1 MEGMNNLSL
10 AERDKI
16 FTDLK
21 YKIQCKQDAL
31 LERFANV
38 KSAASE
44 NKLLEGVLE
53 DYVKYFKDA
62 LAAKKR
68 EEEALTV
75 LRNYLDTMGNAISI
89 SDLQMDYLKG
99 ERNKTINRLKDV
111 RRDMEQLIDKT
122 GVKPDG
128 DDYDD
133 EHAHTLH
140 SQPDINSLDNSDD
153 DETSVG
159 DYHPDEK
166 GFGWGFRPPAL
177 RASPPSAELA
187 TKEVDEDPDDEKG
200 VWGMYPPNETG
211 FGVEDPEK
219 ERFGKPGFSDEDE
232 IPENEKGVRGIYPP
246 EERFGKPGFSDDE
259 TGVWGMHPPSVDFQP
274 IKTNRP
280 RF

>member
-1 MEGMNNLSL
+1 MNNLSL

-122 GVKPDG
+122 GVKPD
-128 DDYDD
+128 DNDND

-140 SQPDINSLDNSDD
+140 SRAYQPDINSFDNSD

-159 DYHPDEK
+159 DYP
-166 GFGWGFRPPAL
+166 
-177 RASPPSAELA
+177 
-187 TKEVDEDPDDEKG
+187 PDDEKG
-200 VWGMYPPNETG
+200 VWVGVSPPSDEGDGTAFPDDEKGFGVEDPEKGVRGIYPPNETG

-219 ERFGKPGFSDEDE
+219 ERFGKPGFSDE
-232 IPENEKGVRGIYPP
+232 GVRGMLFHESETSVGDYPP
-246 EERFGKPGFSDDE
+246 RFGKPGFSDE
-259 TGVWGMHPPSVDFQP
+259 GVRGTQFPDVDFQP